1 MSDSIGKIPPI
12 GGPAQGSPV
21 SAASRVTRPIIT
33 GRPSLPHM
41 PEAQPGKSFQEL
53 LETSLAQRSTLSLTF
68 SRHAQQRVE
77 QRGVALSS
85 DDMSRLSQAVEQAGQ
100 KGITDSLVFMNDTAF
115 IVNIPNRVVVT
126 VVDSGDTEHNV
137 FTNINGAVIV

>member
-1 MSDSIGKIPPI
+1 MSDSISKLPPI
-12 GGPAQGSPV
+12 GGPTGPSPL

-33 GRPSLPHM
+33 GRPGIPHI

-53 LETSLAQRSTLSLTF
+53 LETSLAQRQTQALTF
-68 SRHAQQRVE
+68 SRHARQRVE
-77 QRGVALSS
+77 QRGVELSS
-85 DDMSRLSQAVEQAGQ
+85 DDMSRLSQAVERAGQ
-100 KGITDSLVFMNDTAF
+100 KGITDSLVFMNDTAY

>member
-1 MSDSIGKIPPI
+1 MSDSIGKLPPI
-12 GGPAQGSPV
+12 GGPAQASGL
-21 SAASRVTRPIIT
+21 SAVNRVTRPITT
-33 GRPSLPHM
+33 GRPGIPHI

-53 LETSLAQRSTLSLTF
+53 LQTSLAQRQAQTLTF

-77 QRGVALSS
+77 QRGVALSGN
-85 DDMSRLSQAVEQAGQ
+85 DMSRLSRAVEQAGQ